1 MPSKAV
7 IRCRKLI
14 LQNGIK
20 SMMNLLRV
28 AALGGAALTVGACST
43 ITQGTN
49 QEIYINTTP
58 QNASCV
64 LERNGQQI
72 SEISSTPGPV
82 TVSKTK
88 HDIIITCQKDGYQ
101 TASFHNNSGWEAG
114 SGAAGI
120 ALDVILTLGASS
132 AIDSMTGADN
142 KYQPSVNILM
152 LPVETTKPVEEAK
165 KPASK

>member
-1 MPSKAV
+1 MTTGR
-7 IRCRKLI
+7 II
-14 LQNGIK
+14 L
-20 SMMNLLRV
+20 
-28 AALGGAALTVGACST
+28 LTMAGLSVGACST
-43 ITQGTN
+43 ITQGTD
-49 QEIYINTTP
+49 QEIYINTNP
-58 QNASCV
+58 QGASCV

-88 HDIIITCQKDGYQ
+88 HDIIITCNKEGYQ
-101 TASFHNNSGWEAG
+101 TASFHNDSGWESG

-142 KYQPSVNILM
+142 KYQPSVNIMM
-152 LPVETTKPVEEAK
+152 LPVETPKPVEEAK
-165 KPASK
+165 EPASK